1 MVIVV
6 MGASGAGKTTVGTA
20 LAEALGWPFLDAD
33 DFHPAANIDKMRR
46 GDALTDE
53 DRWPWLDALRAA
65 IATGVAEG
73 RSVVV
78 ACSALKRQ
86 YRAALTE
93 GLPDVRFVHL
103 HAGPDLLTARLHAR
117 RAHFAG
123 PVLVPTQLSTLEAP
137 DEALTLDAA
146 APVAAIVDAIVRAVR
161 PAS

>member
-20 LAEALGWPFLDAD
+20 VAEALGWPFLDAD
-33 DFHPAANIDKMRR
+33 DFHPAANIQKMSR
-46 GDALTDE
+46 GEALTDA

-86 YRAALTE
+86 YRTALTK

-103 HAGPDLLTARLHAR
+103 HAGADLLTARLRER

-137 DEALTLDAA
+137 DEALTIDAA
-146 APVAAIVDAIVRAVR
+146 APVDDIVQTIVRAVT
-161 PAS
+161 PAT